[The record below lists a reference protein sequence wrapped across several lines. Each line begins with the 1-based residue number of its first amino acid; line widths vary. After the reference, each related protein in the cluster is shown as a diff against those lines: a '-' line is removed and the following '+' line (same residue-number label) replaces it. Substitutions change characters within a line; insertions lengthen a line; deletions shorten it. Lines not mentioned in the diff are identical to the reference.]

1 MKARFL
7 RYGAIV
13 MATAGMGLGIAAA
26 GTASIQT
33 TGPDSRNDI
42 NATSD
47 VDVDAKNNNN
57 VSVFNGCEGGQN
69 APGLLRVIPRDPA
82 CQDATSGDALVERN
96 TEGGD
101 AESGD
106 AENSSDDSTDVAISN
121 SGLCDCLLGLGGGN
135 HDWEATIDTTGP
147 NSVNRINL
155 SNDVDIDVDN
165 DNDVDVTNVVDQD
178 ATSGDATVR
187 RNTSGGS
194 ATTGSASNSS
204 SLTTF
209 VSISN

>member
-1 MKARFL
+1 MKTRML
-7 RYGAIV
+7 RYAAIS
-13 MATAGMGLGIAAA
+13 MATLGMGLGVAAA
-26 GTASIQT
+26 QTASIDF
-33 TGPDSRNDI
+33 TGPDSRNVIDVE
-42 NATSD
+42 NDLD
-47 VDVDAKNNNN
+47 VDVDNDNDVDVTN
-57 VSVFNGCEGGQN
+57 VVN
-69 APGLLRVIPRDPA
+69 
-82 CQDATSGDALVERN
+82 QDATSGDALVERN

-106 AENSSDDSTDVAISN
+106 AENSSDASTDVAISN

-204 SLTTF
+204 SLSTS